1 MCLICASRP
10 SRECVNLDS
19 PWFGSLFGTCC
30 PLAVQKRMEEENG
43 GSQTIEF
50 GRIILSVC
58 WESSP
63 DLTGCYFGGSGSQWQ
78 PALCCH
84 GWLEGSNRLL
94 YLCRLWHL
102 QERFGVQ
109 SEELCTMQGSG
120 NCCSMCFWNRKE
132 WNCSEKQVLLVNLI
146 VPQINAAYIF

>member
-1 MCLICASRP
+1 MCKPGQSLVWLSFWDMPPLGSAEKDGG
-10 SRECVNLDS
+10 RE
-19 PWFGSLFGTCC
+19 W
-30 PLAVQKRMEEENG
+30 
-43 GSQTIEF
+43 GSQSIEF
-50 GRIILSVC
+50 GRIIPSVC

-63 DLTGCYFGGSGSQWQ
+63 DLTAWDFRGSGSQWQ
-78 PALCCH
+78 PAWGCC

-132 WNCSEKQVLLVNLI
+132 WNCSKKQLLLVNLI
-146 VPQINAAYIF
+146 VPQIICAAYIF